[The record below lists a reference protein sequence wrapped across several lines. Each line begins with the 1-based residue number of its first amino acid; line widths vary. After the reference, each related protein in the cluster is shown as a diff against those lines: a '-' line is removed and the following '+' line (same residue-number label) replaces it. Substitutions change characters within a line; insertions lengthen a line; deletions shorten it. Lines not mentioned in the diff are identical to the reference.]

1 MKRYDIYPHRGGGNP
16 PHWIQPTA
24 APTASTRVYSGAG
37 RQRVRRGACAHA
49 GKGLAAIRTGGFV
62 CEWGSEQ
69 VADEKKLNCGGVTA
83 RHFISVKDFY

>member
-16 PHWIQPTA
+16 PHGIQPTA

-69 VADEKKLNCGGVTA
+69 VADEKKLKQRMVSDG
-83 RHFISVKDFY
+83 Y